1 MVATNFHG
9 IMRSVYALF
18 HSWIDHEDE
27 YHKELIQLYSSKE
40 DAQSVA
46 DKLSET
52 SIDMS
57 YFVEKMTVL

>member
-18 HSWIDHEDE
+18 QSWIDHENE

-52 SIDMS
+52 SIDVS
-57 YFVEKMTVL
+57 YFVERLTVL

>member
-1 MVATNFHG
+1 
-9 IMRSVYALF
+9 MRSVYALF
-18 HSWIDHEDE
+18 KSWIGHEDE
-27 YHKELIQLYSSKE
+27 YHQELIQLYSLKE

-52 SIDMS
+52 SMDMS